1 MSSKDIEMRQ
11 AYLKARRDQLAAKKG
26 RQGKHSD
33 DVVAIESLPEAPTQT
48 TKTTKGE
55 ENLRS
60 LMKKLKEEVVYA
72 KK

>member
-26 RQGKHSD
+26 RQGKRSD
-33 DVVAIESLPEAPTQT
+33 DVVAIESLPEAPTQ